1 MLAGGHVRRAW
12 SARGRRI
19 EKKVWEY
26 DSGWSLTRHCK
37 FLYDGWLLLLELD
50 GADSDAVVRKYT
62 CGRDLG
68 GLQGRGTARGR
79 AALSQAGGIGGL
91 LAVYDAD
98 EDEDYVYFHD
108 ALGNVGQVVDLG
120 AATASA
126 AMMVKYEYD
135 PLRQPDEHGD
145 AGRIRAAL
153 PLQHEVLR
161 RRDRAELLR
170 VPVLQRCAGA
180 VD

>member
-1 MLAGGHVRRAW
+1 MTVRTVRTASLPTVPLGGTAQTGNEKVEFKYDYE
-12 SARGRRI
+12 GRRI

-37 FLYDGWLLLLELD
+37 FLYDGWLPLLELD

-62 CGRDLG
+62 WGRDLG

-98 EDEDYVYFHD
+98 EDARWPV
-108 ALGNVGQVVDLG
+108 
-120 AATASA
+120 ASA
-126 AMMVKYEYD
+126 AGD
-135 PLRQPDEHGD
+135 SHLDDDSCPPPLKR
-145 AGRIRAAL
+145 
-153 PLQHEVLR
+153 
-161 RRDRAELLR
+161 
-170 VPVLQRCAGA
+170 
-180 VD
+180 